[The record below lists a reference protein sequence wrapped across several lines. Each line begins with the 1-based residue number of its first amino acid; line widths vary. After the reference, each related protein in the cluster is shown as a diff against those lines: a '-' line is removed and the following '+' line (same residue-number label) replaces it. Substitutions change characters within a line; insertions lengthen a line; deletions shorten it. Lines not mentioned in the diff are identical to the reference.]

1 MKRLFSLAGA
11 LALAATLSACGM
23 TAAVTGNIED
33 APIIADAAQGPSAQ
47 QVGVAQGLA
56 DKLVGAVT
64 GAEDRGAR
72 LCMIVA
78 GVSEV
83 MTDRVVNY
91 DTGYA
96 AEALGNIAS
105 LQSAHANFK
114 SASDLFF
121 ETDIAYVKIQIVKV
135 LINAGKDRVTNLIST
150 FAGGFNVSGML
161 DRAKVAARQAEITQA
176 FVKDIQNA
184 VTRLNARTISAAEVE
199 AACQDRIETHK
210 ARILSLMGAP
220 GLAAVLP

>member
-1 MKRLFSLAGA
+1 MKRLLSLAAA
-11 LALAATLSACGM
+11 LALAAALGGCGI
-23 TAAVTGNIED
+23 TAAVTGNLED
-33 APIIADAAQGPSAQ
+33 APLISDAAQPSAQ

-96 AEALGNIAS
+96 AEALGNISS
-105 LQSAHANFK
+105 LQAAHASFK

-135 LINAGKDRVTNLIST
+135 LINAGKDRVTNLIAT
-150 FAGGFNVSGML
+150 FGGGFNLGGLL
-161 DRAKVAARQAEITQA
+161 DRAKVVARQAEITQA
-176 FVKDIQNA
+176 FTKDIQNVVA
-184 VTRLNARTISAAEVE
+184 RLNAKTITAAEVE
-199 AACQDRIETHK
+199 AACQDRIEGHK

-220 GLAAVLP
+220 GLAVLP